1 MTTNL
6 GPWPGNLYPPV
17 RAHATA
23 NITPFTYYDGLSFLE
38 VLEALRAWLRETL
51 IPGLDG
57 IIEIVDG
64 MIQDALENVEIDLEV
79 MRQELNDALA
89 SIELTDT
96 ELRAYVDDVLQQV
109 IDDSIEL
116 QAEVVKGIEKAVFGR
131 VTLEDYLDGNT
142 FREALLAALA
152 DVPDNGTI
160 YIPSGDYTLD
170 ATVDWPVTKNVTIDG
185 NNAKVVSSV
194 SGYAFDFVGAYEAP
208 VQVTDLLPTI
218 IPQTTDGTTWTTS
231 PMNAVT
237 FNAGTVTG
245 WRRGD
250 IVKIVSDDAL
260 EGQRDQGTSNENPNS
275 QGRYGQH
282 MQVESAVGS
291 MVTLI
296 GDLREAGKYAS
307 NIRAARLPR
316 GNRVTVRNLTVEMPS
331 EYYTP
336 GDQNAVSGIRF
347 MDMYRP
353 ELSGFE
359 IQGHNAAITFNSCYA
374 YLCADNHVGL
384 LRNRVAAT
392 AGGGRQNY
400 GYGVIDI
407 GSEYGKVTGNT
418 FNQSRHGYTDDSG
431 RGIADRDVGRYGR
444 TFGTIVANNTAYA
457 CSNAPY
463 DTHAHSDS
471 VTFTDNAA
479 ASCNGGVQL
488 RGIRHVVDG
497 LTVRDAI
504 GSAINIID
512 EGSAWGWSHSHVVSN
527 VSIDGAETALVVR
540 FHQGGPFDGERETR
554 PIRLNNIHARRVIGH
569 SAVLASSTVYAD
581 NVSLQLVGASDN
593 GYGIFNLDG
602 AEFVGRNIH
611 VDVRGAGPMSHAVF
625 RVQSGV
631 LNVDDYSVRFDAES
645 TPSNLLS
652 TGTTSCILRHG
663 WLTGRLSSASPT
675 GNMLSWVTSAGLR
688 PSQLAKSGAAVE
700 TSASHSL
707 MAQDVDAPTAILL
720 LNADGADRV
729 VGGFANAPVDGQRMI
744 IINTGAANTVT
755 INHGAAANTQNR
767 GSAAVVLAPNQEM
780 EWVFY
785 GVWRQLWAL

>member
-1 MTTNL
+1 MTTPDL
-6 GPWPGNLYPPV
+6 PDIGTVPTLRRLP
-17 RAHATA
+17 RAFS
-23 NITPFTYYDGLSFLE
+23 NVQPFTYEDGLTHYQILE
-38 VLEALRAWLRETL
+38 QLRAFVQYTL
-51 IPGLDG
+51 VP
-57 IIEIVDG
+57 
-64 MIQDALENVEIDLEV
+64 
-79 MRQELNDALA
+79 ELNKILEEFGDEVEELVEGTLNDILA
-89 SIELTDT
+89 RLDEQIEYVDT
-96 ELRAYVDDVLQQV
+96 EIAALVSYVNAAVDS
-109 IDDSIEL
+109 IINNSIEL
-116 QAEVVKGIEKAVFGR
+116 QADVVKGIEKTVYGR
-131 VTLEDYLDGNT
+131 VTLEDYLDGAT
-142 FREALLAALA
+142 FAEALLAALE
-152 DVPDNGTI
+152 DVPDNGTV
-160 YIPSGDYTLD
+160 YIPSGTYELD
-170 ATVDWPVTKNVTIDG
+170 GTVSWSADKNVTIDG

-194 SGYAFDFVGAYEAP
+194 SGYAFDLVGTYDAP
-208 VQVTDLLPTI
+208 VQVSDLLSTV
-218 IPQTTDGTTWTTS
+218 IPQTTDGSTWTTS
-231 PMNAVT
+231 PMPAVT
-237 FNAGTVTG
+237 FNAGVATG

-260 EGQRDQGTSNENPNS
+260 EGQRDQGTPSENPNS

-296 GDLREAGKYAS
+296 GELREADKYTS

-316 GNRVTVRNLTVEMPS
+316 GNRVVVRNLTVEMPD
-331 EYYTP
+331 EFYTP

-359 IQGHNAAITFNSCYA
+359 IQGHNAAITFNSCYS
-374 YLCADNHVGL
+374 YMCADNHVGL

-431 RGIADRDVGRYGR
+431 RGIASRDVGRYGR

-479 ASCNGGVQL
+479 ASCKGGVQL

-497 LTVRDAI
+497 LTVRDAT

-540 FHQGGPFDGERETR
+540 FHRGGPFDGERETR

-569 SAVLASSTVYAD
+569 SAVLANATVYAE
-581 NVSLQLVGASDN
+581 NVSLQLVGATDN

-631 LNVDDYSVRFDAES
+631 LNVDDYTVRFDSGS

-652 TGTTSCILRHG
+652 TATTSCILRRG
-663 WLTGRLSSASPT
+663 WLTGRLSSSSPT
-675 GNMLSWVTSAGLR
+675 GNMLSWATSSGSR
-688 PSQLAKSGAAVE
+688 PGQLSKSGADIE
-700 TSASHSL
+700 SPSSHSL

-720 LNADGADRV
+720 LNPDGADRI
-729 VGGFANAPVDGQRMI
+729 VGAFANAPIVGQRMI
-744 IINTGAANTVT
+744 VINTGSANTVT